1 MRPIALFTLPLLLL
15 FLVTG
20 CADQATAPEL
30 DVTASFAK
38 GGKGKPDKPKPGDD
52 PGDPLKFISI
62 ETSINPLAGAF
73 SCAVEDADDDG
84 VGPVYCWGVN
94 SHMSLGLG
102 GRKSRPKTEPTN
114 PVAGGDLHFS
124 EVHLG
129 NQFACAIEDED
140 ANGSGPIYCWGW
152 NEYGQL
158 GSVVTGDQS
167 DPVRIASDL
176 EFFALDVGFWGAC
189 ALAGDGSG
197 PGPMYCWPN
206 SLTSLP
212 EQVMGEVEFKALVH
226 TGGTATCGID
236 AADAAWCWGIN
247 SDGQVDITV
256 SEWESEP
263 QKVSGGHHFQ
273 ALAKAGDMTC
283 GLTAAGDPEYGLGEI
298 LCWGGRWSGGEWLW
312 QSPEPTPINL
322 GAGAND
328 RPFTALVNG
337 FCALGSSGQ
346 AYCWGN
352 NTFGAVG
359 DGTASLSWNYWVDLP
374 TPVEFPHTFS
384 QISDKQ
390 QHTCGIAKDDG
401 FAYCWGHNDTG
412 QLGNGTTRDSSVPV
426 KVAGQ

>member
-1 MRPIALFTLPLLLL
+1 MRRIALFALMPLLCL
-15 FLVTG
+15 FTG
-20 CADQATAPEL
+20 CADQPTAPGVEL
-30 DVTASFAK
+30 VTLNK
-38 GGKGKPDKPKPGDD
+38 KPPKP
-52 PGDPLKFISI
+52 PPEPVEALKFISI

-73 SCAVEDADDDG
+73 TCAVEDADGDG
-84 VGPVYCWGVN
+84 VGPVYCWGIN
-94 SHMSLGLG
+94 NHLSLGLG
-102 GRKSRPKTEPTN
+102 GRKSRPKTEPTA
-114 PVAGGDLHFS
+114 PVAGGDLLFS

-158 GSVVTGDQS
+158 GSLVTGDQS
-167 DPVRIASDL
+167 NPVQIASDL

-189 ALAGDGSG
+189 ALEGDGSG
-197 PGPMYCWPN
+197 PGPMHCWPN

-212 EQVMGEVEFKALVH
+212 EPVTGETGEVEEFKALVH
-226 TGGTATCGID
+226 TSGAATCGID
-236 AADAAWCWGIN
+236 AADAAWCWGVN
-247 SDGQVDITV
+247 DLGQVGNGYV
-256 SEWESEP
+256 SEWEPVP
-263 QKVSGGHHFQ
+263 QEVSGSHRFQ
-273 ALAKAGDMTC
+273 ALAKGGDMTC
-283 GLTAAGDPEYGLGEI
+283 GLTAAGDPVYSPGEI
-298 LCWGGRWSGGEWLW
+298 LCWGSRWSGGELSW
-312 QSPEPTPINL
+312 QSLVPTLLNL
-322 GAGAND
+322 GDIAD
-328 RPFTALVNG
+328 DTFTALVSG

-374 TPVEFPHTFS
+374 TPVGFPGKFS

-412 QLGNGTTRDSSVPV
+412 QLGNGTTRDSPLPV